1 MKTINK
7 KLLIFFLLISI
18 SRIAFSQEIL
28 GSWYGQPD
36 LGGIKLRIVFNI
48 SETDDGY
55 FATMDSPDQNVKGI
69 LVDSVNFADNRL
81 FIRID
86 KISLTYNGV
95 LEEGII
101 KGELT
106 QFGRSF
112 SANLD
117 RKSIQ
122 PNRPQTPQ
130 PPFPYISEDVIFRN
144 EKDSIILGGT
154 LTLPQ
159 QSGEYPAVILIS
171 GSGQQNRNE
180 EIFEHKPFM
189 VLADYLTRKGIAV
202 LRYDD
207 RGVGESTGD
216 PALCT
221 TADFAT
227 DTKAA
232 LEYLKSRK
240 EINKRRI
247 GLIGHSEGALIAFM
261 LAARN
266 KKDIAFIVSMG
277 GSAQKGDSIILDQ
290 REMLF
295 KTAGESSETISADR
309 NRMRKAFALL
319 NNQTDETV
327 LKNKMK
333 ELFSGSGSERN
344 IDIMVKQLTSPWMR
358 YFLNYNPAIDLR
370 RLKCPVFAING
381 EKDLQVEADA
391 NLNLMQKYIKR
402 KLTVK
407 KYPNLN
413 HLFQNSTTGLPIE
426 YGQIEETISNE
437 VLSDIADWILNVVKQ

>member
-1 MKTINK
+1 MKTINN

-18 SRIAFSQEIL
+18 SRLAFSQEIL
-28 GSWYGQPD
+28 GSWHGHPD

-48 SETDDGY
+48 SETDNGY

-69 LVDSVNFADNRL
+69 LIDSVSFVNNRL

-86 KISLTYNGV
+86 KISLTYNGI

-106 QFGRSF
+106 QFGHSF
-112 SANLD
+112 SVDLD
-117 RKSIQ
+117 RKEIH

-144 EKDSIILGGT
+144 EKDSVILGGT

-159 QSGEYPAVILIS
+159 QNGKYPAVILIS

-207 RGVGESTGD
+207 RGVGISTGD
-216 PALCT
+216 PTLCT
-221 TADFAT
+221 TADFVT
-227 DTKAA
+227 DTKVAV
-232 LEYLKSRK
+232 EYLKARK
-240 EINKRRI
+240 EINKKKI

-261 LAARN
+261 LAARD

-277 GSAQKGDSIILDQ
+277 GSALKGDSIILDQ

-295 KTAGESSETISADR
+295 KTAGESYETILADR
-309 NRMRKAFALL
+309 NRMRKAFVLL
-319 NNQTDETV
+319 NNEADETV
-327 LKNKMK
+327 LKTKMQ
-333 ELFSGSGSERN
+333 ELFLGSESDRN
-344 IDIMVKQLTSPWMR
+344 IGIMIKQLTSPWMR

-391 NLNLMQKYIKR
+391 NLNQMQNLIKR
-402 KLTVK
+402 ELTAK
-407 KYPNLN
+407 KYLNLN

-426 YGQIEETISNE
+426 YGQIEETISPE
-437 VLSDIADWILNVVKQ
+437 VLNDIADWILNVVKE